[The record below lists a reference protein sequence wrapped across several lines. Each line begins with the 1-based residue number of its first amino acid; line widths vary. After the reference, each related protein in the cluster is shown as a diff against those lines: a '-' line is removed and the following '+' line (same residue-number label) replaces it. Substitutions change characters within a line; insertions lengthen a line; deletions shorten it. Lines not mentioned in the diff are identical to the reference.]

1 LLILLKGVPFSCG
14 PTPHVSD
21 DGLAPLIHMD
31 VLDDLGAAVSH
42 APQRFDLGCVDAH
55 QACRRG
61 RHCRDSSVPGGS
73 PKPHRAVSR
82 NENLCEKSLIDEDF

>member
-1 LLILLKGVPFSCG
+1 MAQ
-14 PTPHVSD
+14 
-21 DGLAPLIHMD
+21 APY
-31 VLDDLGAAVSH
+31 
-42 APQRFDLGCVDAH
+42 RFDLGRVGAQ